1 MDHQDRARLVKR
13 RPPLPVA
20 GPSRIITPMLR
31 KLRTSDWFRPDG
43 FPLAVERRDPQ
54 EPFGPHT
61 HEFSELVIVT
71 GGRAL
76 HVTGRESWPISTG
89 DVFVIGGPRAH
100 EYREMEKLRLINI
113 LFRPENLR
121 LELCDLPALPGYH
134 ALFTIGPALR
144 QQRQFN
150 SRLRLDPKE
159 LGIVT
164 GHVET
169 LEHELQTRTP
179 GFAFAAYASF
189 MQIVVYLAR
198 RYSRSRSPDARA
210 VLRIA
215 SAISHLETHFDEPL
229 DLDALAKLAHM
240 SKRSFLRA
248 FQSAVGSAPIAYLIK
263 LRLSR
268 AATLLRRA
276 DEDIT
281 SIAFKA
287 GFNDSNYFAR
297 QFRKTFGLAPR
308 EYRKREA
315 DH

>member
-1 MDHQDRARLVKR
+1 MPAT
-13 RPPLPVA
+13 LPT
-20 GPSRIITPMLR
+20 RIIAPMLR
-31 KLRTSDWFRPDG
+31 KLRTSDWFHPDG

-71 GGRAL
+71 GGHAL
-76 HVTGRESWPISTG
+76 HVTGRESWPIGTG

-100 EYREMEKLRLINI
+100 EYRDMQKLRLINI

-121 LELCDLPALPGYH
+121 LELWDLPTLPGYH
-134 ALFTIGPALR
+134 ALFTIEPAMR
-144 QQRQFN
+144 QQRKFN

-159 LGIVT
+159 LGVVT
-164 GHVET
+164 GHVEA
-169 LEHELQTRTP
+169 LEHELRTRTP
-179 GFAFAAYASF
+179 GFAFAANATF
-189 MQIVVYLAR
+189 MQIVAFLSR
-198 RYSRSRSPDARA
+198 CYSRSRSPDARA

-215 SAISHLETHFDEPL
+215 SAISHLEAHFDEPL

-248 FQSAVGSAPIAYLIK
+248 FQSAVGSAPIAHLIT

-268 AATLLRRA
+268 AATLLRRF

-281 SIAFKA
+281 SAAFKT

-297 QFRKTFGLAPR
+297 QFRKAFGLSPR
-308 EYRKREA
+308 DYRKRQA
-315 DH
+315 GRG